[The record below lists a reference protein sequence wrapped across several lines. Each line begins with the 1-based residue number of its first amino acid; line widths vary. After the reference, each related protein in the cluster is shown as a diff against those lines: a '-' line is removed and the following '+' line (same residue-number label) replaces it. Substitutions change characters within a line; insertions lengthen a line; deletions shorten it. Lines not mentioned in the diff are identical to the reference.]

1 MDQMKKVA
9 MLALGLMVAPV
20 AAQAQSGSAT
30 VNATATILAFLDV
43 QSVSPVAF
51 GNIAAGAAA
60 TLTPG
65 TTPPSGSLGVVRIN
79 HNSNV
84 SVTATP
90 PAGLT
95 LVGGS
100 GSEPTLPVTF
110 SCGYSATAGGALE
123 GAAAACNSLPNRTG
137 NGNGTTRT
145 SYVQVG
151 GSIAAAA
158 TTNRIPGTYSG
169 SLVFTVVAVY

>member
-1 MDQMKKVA
+1 MKKVA

-20 AAQAQSGSAT
+20 AVEAQSASGT
-30 VNATATILAFLDV
+30 VNATATILAFLNVQNVSDV
-43 QSVSPVAF
+43 NF
-51 GNIAAGAAA
+51 GSIAAGAAA

-65 TTPPSGSLGVVRIN
+65 TTPATGTLGVLRIN

-84 SVTATP
+84 NVSASV
-90 PAGLT
+90 PADLT

-110 SCGYSATAGGALE
+110 SCGYSVAASGALS
-123 GAAAACNSLPNRTG
+123 GAAAACNSLPNRAG
-137 NGNGTTRT
+137 NGDGTTRT

-158 TTNRIPGTYSG
+158 TTDRLPGTYTG